1 MHVATHANIQLRWKS
16 RDGTIIICK
25 LLYRRTCKAV
35 WINDSS
41 SRNQLTIER
50 YRWNNLSTSGKLVDH
65 RSSTDEPFSLSRERE
80 KERLRESRI
89 KVKSRSSVLLSSR
102 ISSSRMIVTRV
113 GRYFCPIDALVDV
126 LVLLQIA
133 CNNFNV
139 RRGTITSEPLWTGR
153 GRKRRND
160 ACVIGIVKLDGSF
173 QRPVERGSC
182 YELTNANVLSVDRR

>member
-50 YRWNNLSTSGKLVDH
+50 YRWNNLSTSGKLVNH

-113 GRYFCPIDALVDV
+113 DTFVRSMHWSTCSFCYKSRVIILMFDEEQLRVTFEPGEEEKE
-126 LVLLQIA
+126 
-133 CNNFNV
+133 
-139 RRGTITSEPLWTGR
+139 GTTRVS
-153 GRKRRND
+153 
-160 ACVIGIVKLDGSF
+160 
-173 QRPVERGSC
+173 
-182 YELTNANVLSVDRR
+182 